1 MLLRHSKIVR
11 SIPGSDMKR
20 ADLMQI
26 YRTGNLARLR
36 ELKAGDK
43 YEQWLGLLR
52 ITQSYLESFISL
64 NEKTL
69 VSSVERARHLQI
81 TIESLFR
88 PVTLPP
94 LNLDQSHINMI
105 QFAFS
110 RFETSLEDDLAR
122 LPAYIIETIGA
133 YSTDALIASADRVFP
148 ASIKAAMPPNAVEDF
163 RKAGACLAFDLS
175 TACGFHA
182 FRSADAMLR
191 QYYTHFAGT
200 TPKKKIRD
208 WGSYIRNLRKAGL
221 NKTPNKRTI
230 DLLDSIREMDR
241 NPVVHPELD
250 LDTETAVAMFD
261 LCKNAITLMAID
273 IKNAP

>member
-1 MLLRHSKIVR
+1 MLLRYGKIVR
-11 SIPGSDMKR
+11 PIPGSDMKR

-36 ELKAGDK
+36 ELKVGD
-43 YEQWLGLLR
+43 EQWLGLLR
-52 ITQSYLESFISL
+52 IAQSYLESFISL
-64 NEKTL
+64 NENTL
-69 VSSVERARHLQI
+69 GASVERARNLQI
-81 TIESLFR
+81 TIESLFF
-88 PVTLPP
+88 PP
-94 LNLDQSHINMI
+94 LKLDQSHINMI

-133 YSTDALIASADRVFP
+133 YSTDALIASADHVFS
-148 ASIKAAMPPNAVEDF
+148 ASIKATMPPNAVEDF
-163 RKAGACLAFDLS
+163 RKAGACLAFDLP

-200 TPKKKIRD
+200 TPQKKIRD
-208 WGSYIRNLRKAGL
+208 WGSYIRNLRKEGL
-221 NKTPNKRTI
+221 NKKPNKRTI
-230 DLLDSIREMDR
+230 DLLDSIRGMDR

-250 LDTETAVAMFD
+250 LDTETAIAMFD